1 MLLISNIVGTKQK
14 NVIKRSENSPM
25 TTLFKKNNN
34 NNLFQNVFSHLLIL
48 NMTLLLSHHQGI
60 LLSPVRGEGQC
71 LQTSEEEPLHTASTS
86 TTLDANAIL
95 SL

>member
-14 NVIKRSENSPM
+14 NVIKRSENCPM
-25 TTLFKKNNN
+25 TTLFR
-34 NNLFQNVFSHLLIL
+34 NLFQNVFSHLLLL